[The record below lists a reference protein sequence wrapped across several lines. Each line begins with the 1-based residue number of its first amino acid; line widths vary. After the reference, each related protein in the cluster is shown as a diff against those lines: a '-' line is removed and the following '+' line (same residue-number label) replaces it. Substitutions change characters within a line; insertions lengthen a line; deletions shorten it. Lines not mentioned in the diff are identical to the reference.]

1 MDFLI
6 GARRNTDNTN
16 LGYLFTG
23 KITDVAVWNAALDAA
38 TLTSLY
44 NSGEPNDLTLS
55 ASYTAGSGVDKTSNL
70 QGYWRMGNGTLDDH
84 DGSDSSTWLIADQV
98 DATLGSELII
108 SNPYVAASWSTYG
121 TNVESFVSGES
132 VTITYGNSSSGS
144 LATLNTTSDN
154 ILQSNVVAG
163 KKYKFSFTLATD
175 DTDVNPVILGTN
187 EGNIYAGTG
196 AGDKVIYFTG
206 KSSGSPTFRVISL
219 STGKYYTLSNLS
231 LKQVGGNP
239 GTSVNMSLYDIV
251 EHAPNRHSGNM
262 IGFDATSDIED
273 DVKT

>member
-1 MDFLI
+1 MHSHSNDLTI
-6 GARRNTDNTN
+6 GKLDYSSSNTN
-16 LGYLFTG
+16 YSEG
-23 KITDVAVWNAALDAA
+23 KTIDVAIWNAELSAA
-38 TLTSLY
+38 DISDIY
-44 NSGEPNDLTLS
+44 NSGEPTDLTLA
-55 ASYTAGSGVDKTSNL
+55 ASYNTDRTSNL
-70 QGYWRMGNGTLDDH
+70 KGYWRMGNGTLDGN
-84 DGSDSSTWLIADQV
+84 DGSDDSTWLIADQT

-108 SNPYVAASWSTYG
+108 ANPYVAASWSTYG

-144 LATLNTTSDN
+144 LATFNNSTNN
-154 ILQSNVVAG
+154 ILESNIVAG

-175 DTDVNPVILGTN
+175 DTDVNPILLGAD

-219 STGKYYTLSNLS
+219 SAGKYYTLSNLS

-239 GTSVNMSLYDIV
+239 GTSVNMATDDVAEL
-251 EHAPNRHSGNM
+251 APNRLTGTMTNMASG
-262 IGFDATSDIED
+262 DIET
-273 DVKT
+273 DVPS